1 MKSKITSLLAL
12 FLIISACGVKQTR
25 NMLTSGDYDGAIK
38 NAVDGLRSNK
48 NAKGR
53 QDYVYMLEEAFAKA
67 RERDLSNINGWFKD
81 ANPQNLEKIYET
93 YVQLNNRQEM
103 IRPLLPLKLLKEGR
117 DAMFPFE
124 DYTDQIVSSKN
135 ALSKYLYDNSKA
147 LLANKD
153 KAVIRRAY
161 DDLVYLE
168 SINPGFKD
176 VARLTDEAKFK
187 GTDFVNVYTKNETN
201 MVIPVRLQDDLL
213 DFSTYGLN
221 DKWTVYHSNRQKGID
236 YDYGLIVNFRQIN
249 ISPEQVKEKQ
259 FDREKLIKVGV
270 RNLLDANG
278 NVVKDSLGNPVK
290 VDNMKTVRIRIYEF
304 SQIKACQV
312 TAKVDY
318 INFKNNQL
326 LETFPLASEF
336 IFSNMYSKYR
346 GDKRACEENYYPN
359 FEKKAIPFP
368 SNEQMV
374 FDTGNDL
381 KAKLKDIIVR
391 NKFRK

>member
-1 MKSKITSLLAL
+1 MKRITSLLAFL
-12 FLIISACGVKQTR
+12 LIISACGVKQTR
-25 NMLTSGDYDGAIK
+25 NLVTSGDYDAAIN
-38 NAVDGLRSNK
+38 NAVDGLRGNK
-48 NAKGR
+48 NAKGK
-53 QDYVYMLEEAFAKA
+53 QDYVYLLEEAFAKA
-67 RERDLSNINGWFKD
+67 KERDLRNIDGWFKD
-81 ANPQNLEKIYET
+81 ANPQNLEKIYTT
-93 YVQLNNRQEM
+93 YVQLNSRQEQ

-117 DAMFPFE
+117 DAIFPFG

-153 KAVIRRAY
+153 KMIIRRAY

-176 VARLTDEAKFK
+176 VAKLTDEARLK

-236 YDYGLIVNFRQIN
+236 YDYGLIMNFRQIN

-259 FDREKLIKVGV
+259 FDKEKLIKDGV
-270 RNLLDANG
+270 KNLLDSNG
-278 NVVKDSLGNPVK
+278 HIVKDSLGHPIK
-290 VDNMKTVRIRIYEF
+290 VDNMKTIRVSIYEY
-304 SQIKACQV
+304 SQIKSCQV

-326 LETFPLASEF
+326 IETFPIASEF
-336 IFSNMYSKYR
+336 VFSNMYSKYR
-346 GDKRACEENYYPN
+346 GDKRACEENYYAN
-359 FEKKAIPFP
+359 FNKKAVPFP

-381 KAKLKDIIVR
+381 KAKLKDIIIR
-391 NKFRK
+391 NKFRR